1 MRGITLGVQSSH
13 HGLMP
18 GTRRASVRMSASS
31 IRRVREFSSQ
41 QREIINIQPLGSGRE
56 SLTGRVTASH
66 TVDIA
71 KRFGLGPRSLGAQLV
86 GRSFPGLEA
95 VQITI
100 IVDDIDIDPAAV
112 DLLSYTFWCEL
123 SNVAKTVVPQD
134 VVKVDLEPA
143 RILGGDR
150 YWIAESIEIM

>member
-1 MRGITLGVQSSH
+1 M
-13 HGLMP
+13 
-18 GTRRASVRMSASS
+18 
-31 IRRVREFSSQ
+31 
-41 QREIINIQPLGSGRE
+41 
-56 SLTGRVTASH
+56 
-66 TVDIA
+66 DIA